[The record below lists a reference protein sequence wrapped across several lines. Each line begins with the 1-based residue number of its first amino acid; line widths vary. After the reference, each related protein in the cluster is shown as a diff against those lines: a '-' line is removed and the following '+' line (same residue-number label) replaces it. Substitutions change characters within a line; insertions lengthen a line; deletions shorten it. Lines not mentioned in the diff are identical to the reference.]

1 MATKKANPP
10 PETKVLA
17 SGDLSPE
24 QAKELA
30 AKAKTDSPVVK
41 TPTEDVGIEL
51 KPISEMIPVGPTKVQ
66 PSEVPLP
73 DEGKVK
79 TEDVT
84 HDPLKDTQRRMHE
97 EIEKGKV
104 LEEKFAKLEGD
115 YKALVSGA
123 VAERGLHTAEP
134 SQKEPPPEFFD
145 PNPTEDETVDPTK
158 YTMRMRNVDAYN
170 REREERTRAITSF
183 VKANPGWKEH
193 QPAMNAISE
202 RMPALKYGPDSLSNL
217 LELAKQEKEREDMK
231 KTLKEAE
238 ASGFTA
244 GVHMEKGKTEVFVK
258 PGAAAPAATIT
269 EPDWDSINPATGKVY
284 TSEDVTQW
292 AKDNNLYRESS

>member
-1 MATKKANPP
+1 MTEKLAKPP
-10 PETKVLA
+10 PATKVLA

-24 QAKELA
+24 QVKELA
-30 AKAKTDSPVVK
+30 AKAKLDSSVK
-41 TPTEDVGIEL
+41 TPTEDVGIKP
-51 KPISEMIPVGPTKVQ
+51 KPISELITVGKPEVQ
-66 PSEVPLP
+66 PSEVPSP
-73 DEGKVK
+73 GEEVK

-84 HDPLKDTQRRMHE
+84 HDPLKDTQNRMRL
-97 EIEKGKV
+97 EIEKSKG
-104 LEEKFAKLEGD
+104 LEDKLAKLETD
-115 YKALVSGA
+115 YRALVSGA

-145 PNPTEDETVDPTK
+145 PNPTEEETVDPTK

-238 ASGFTA
+238 ESGFTA
-244 GVHMEKGKTEVFVK
+244 GANMEKGKTEVFVK
-258 PGAAAPAATIT
+258 PGAAAPAGVIT
-269 EPDWDSINPATGKVY
+269 EPDWNSINPATGKVY
-284 TSEDVTQW
+284 TSEDMTQW
-292 AKDNNLYRESS
+292 AKEHNLYRES